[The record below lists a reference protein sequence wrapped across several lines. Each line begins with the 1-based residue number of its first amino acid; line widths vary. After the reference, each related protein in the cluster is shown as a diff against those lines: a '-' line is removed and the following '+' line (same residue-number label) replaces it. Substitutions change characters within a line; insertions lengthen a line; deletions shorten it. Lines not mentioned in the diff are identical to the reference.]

1 MAKLD
6 KAQQQ
11 YAITR
16 IDQLANKAVANAKY
30 VTKVMPNEELT
41 ALLNKKGFT
50 VRERYN
56 LNGYISV
63 TQTEAQA
70 AAEKKAR
77 EAAAKKVKEIY
88 DAAQEA
94 KDQVMLGDSTEVTAI
109 LAELAKK
116 LGV

>member
-6 KAQQQ
+6 KAQLQ

-16 IDQLANKAVANAKY
+16 IDQLANKAAANAKY

-77 EAAAKKVKEIY
+77 EAADKKAKEIY
-88 DAAQEA
+88 ALAQTA
-94 KDQVMLGDSTEVTAI
+94 KDEVMLGDSAEITAVLAT
-109 LAELAKK
+109 LAEK